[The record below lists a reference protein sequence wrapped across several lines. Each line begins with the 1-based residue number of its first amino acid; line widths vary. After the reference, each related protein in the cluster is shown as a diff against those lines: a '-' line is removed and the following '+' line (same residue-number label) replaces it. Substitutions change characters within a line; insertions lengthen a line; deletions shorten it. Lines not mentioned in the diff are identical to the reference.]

1 MGNDGGSIPTRREL
15 VKNAARDPNTSEA
28 KATQLESQTH
38 AWTYCP
44 LSQRPLSTPIVSDCA
59 GTLYN
64 KDAIIEHL
72 LPSDD
77 SSPETKSDHEEVLK
91 GRVKSLR
98 DVVEV
103 KFQTEKDEVA
113 KLERRLCPITSKE
126 LGATTKSVYLVP
138 CGHAFAEVATREV
151 AGEACMQCN
160 EPYVSENIITILPI
174 TKEDIGRLDERIKK
188 LRDAGLTHSLKK
200 APGTK
205 KRKKHTET
213 ETNESKLTDD
223 AQSKIPTGIP
233 DDVSST
239 VQLKNGPSASAGRI
253 KNAATASLTA
263 KVLDEQA
270 ERNKRRKLGL
280 NDNLKSLF
288 SNTGPDEL
296 KGARDFMTRGP
307 SPIEWILVSTMAR
320 TSSGDIYSF
329 LIDLIPLPFPSS
341 QFPTSGTIITVSNFG
356 LQGNQFSMSPIN
368 CTETPTEL
376 PQKYPHEAW
385 SMPYTVP
392 NSCNKPFEKRT
403 SSTCDCSDY
412 FDSHRHQNPF
422 DSCQKP
428 VPPLARPEE
437 NIKKAGAP
445 VCQYYF
451 RDSANKLP
459 ELSGILASWPRNGG
473 GTGKSDGVTGAP
485 GCSSSEAVASKL
497 VAAAAIVSLARNSF

>member
-15 VKNAARDPNTSEA
+15 VKNAARNPNTSEA

-59 GTLYN
+59 GILYN

-77 SSPETKSDHEEVLK
+77 SSPDSKSDHEEVLK

-113 KLERRLCPITSKE
+113 KAERRLCPITSKE
-126 LGATTKSVYLVP
+126 LGPTTKSVYLVP

-151 AGEACMQCN
+151 AGVACMQCN
-160 EPYVSENIITILPI
+160 EPYVSENIITILPT
-174 TKEDIGRLDERIKK
+174 TKEDIGRLDERIKR

-200 APGTK
+200 APGSK

-213 ETNESKLTDD
+213 ETKEAIEKPKEESEVKSKDNV
-223 AQSKIPTGIP
+223 QSSIPAGIP

-239 VQLKNGPSASAGRI
+239 LQLKNGTSASGGRI

-280 NDNLKSLF
+280 NDNLRSLF
-288 SNTGPDEL
+288 SNSGSTEL
-296 KGARDFMTRGP
+296 KGAGDFMTRG
-307 SPIEWILVSTMAR
+307 
-320 TSSGDIYSF
+320 YS
-329 LIDLIPLPFPSS
+329 LP
-341 QFPTSGTIITVSNFG
+341 
-356 LQGNQFSMSPIN
+356 
-368 CTETPTEL
+368 
-376 PQKYPHEAW
+376 
-385 SMPYTVP
+385 
-392 NSCNKPFEKRT
+392 
-403 SSTCDCSDY
+403 
-412 FDSHRHQNPF
+412 
-422 DSCQKP
+422 
-428 VPPLARPEE
+428 
-437 NIKKAGAP
+437 KK
-445 VCQYYF
+445 
-451 RDSANKLP
+451 
-459 ELSGILASWPRNGG
+459 
-473 GTGKSDGVTGAP
+473 T
-485 GCSSSEAVASKL
+485 
-497 VAAAAIVSLARNSF
+497 